1 MKDPIIEEIRK
12 VRDDMANEVDYDV
25 RALGRRLQK
34 SQKNSKSKV
43 VSLSPSSV
51 EEDIPAMKTAKK

>member
-12 VRDDMANEVDYDV
+12 VRDDIANEVDYDV

-34 SQKNSKSKV
+34 AQKDRKGKV
-43 VSLSPSSV
+43 VSLSPNSV
-51 EEDIPAMKTAKK
+51 KEDYSVKKIAKK

>member
-12 VRDDMANEVDYDV
+12 VRDDIANEVDYDV

-34 SQKNSKSKV
+34 AQKTNKGKV
-43 VSLSPSSV
+43 VSLYPNSV
-51 EEDIPAMKTAKK
+51 EEDVPVKKKARK